1 IPELF
6 RKKHNLCLAVFVV
19 SEKLQNG
26 MRIWSA
32 HRDKGFLPKNF
43 TRDTRS
49 VNPIE
54 FDINESNL
62 TFEGDFKLDLR
73 MTTLWNK
80 LKESQQLYQLDEQST
95 IKLHP
100 AQHEPLSPR
109 LLCILKDNN
118 GFYKD
123 TICLSNFIRS
133 SE

>member
-1 IPELF
+1 IPKLF

-19 SEKLQNG
+19 SEKLENG
-26 MRIWSA
+26 MRIWSV

-43 TRDTRS
+43 TRHTRS

-133 SE
+133 